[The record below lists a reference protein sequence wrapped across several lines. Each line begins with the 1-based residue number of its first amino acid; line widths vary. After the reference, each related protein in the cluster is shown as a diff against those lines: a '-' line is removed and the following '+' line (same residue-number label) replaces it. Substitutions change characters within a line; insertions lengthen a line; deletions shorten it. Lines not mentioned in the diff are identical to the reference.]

1 MRRGPQRAFSSALG
15 WKRAI
20 LTGALA
26 LIGGAYVQA
35 ERVQTTGQAPTAT
48 EAPTSA
54 ESLAALI
61 RTYCVT
67 CHNEKLKTADLVL
80 DTLDS
85 AGLPTDP
92 AIGEKV
98 LKKLRT
104 DAMPPAGRPRPYP
117 LTRTA
122 YVSQLEKALDLAAAK
137 APNPGRPAAVHRV
150 NRAEYVNAVRDL
162 LAVEIDGRALL
173 PPDDTGYGFDNIAD
187 VLSLSPSLLDRYLLA
202 ADKISHLAVAN
213 PRMALEVATYSVP
226 KGLQQDDTRMS
237 DDLPFGSRGGAAV
250 RHTFPLDGDYEIGL
264 HMHREGAAGVGNGQI
279 RGLTDPTEI
288 DVRVDGV
295 RVKLFNFVGKR
306 AVVASNFG
314 VQYPPPQ
321 DDDKVLRI
329 RVPVKAGP
337 RLLGVSFNKK
347 TTVPEGRGP
356 SRQANGGSVLVGAKQ
371 ALESITITGPF
382 NPEASAAP
390 TVTPARHRIF
400 VCYPTTAKD
409 ELPCA
414 RTILSTLAR
423 RAYRRPVTDK
433 DLRRLL
439 TLYEAGRKAGAPAA
453 RFVRGGVE
461 AGAPAA
467 RFVRGGVEEAG
478 FDAGVQTALQGILS
492 DFDFL
497 VRVERDPVGV
507 GPGGIYRISDLELAS
522 RLSFF
527 LWSSAPDE
535 ELLALAERSQLKN
548 PAVLA
553 QQVQRLLRD
562 PRSKALVTN
571 FFGQWLTVRN
581 VPSSRPDQ
589 YIFPEFDEN
598 LRGAFER
605 ETALFLE
612 SQVRE
617 DRSVVDLLTA
627 DYTFLNERLA
637 KHYGIPNVY
646 GSHFRR
652 VTYPDTRRAGILGQG
667 SVLMVTSY
675 ANRTSPVLRGKWIL
689 ENILG
694 SPPPSPPPN
703 VPSFKEAEPG
713 QPPTSVRARLEQHRQ
728 NPVCAACHA
737 RMDPLGFALENF
749 DAIGKWRT
757 KDGNADVNS
766 SGTFPTGEAFG
777 GPAQFRKALVGHREE
792 LVETLAERLLTY
804 AMGRGVEYYD
814 KPAIR
819 AILRE
824 ARPSEYRWSLLIM
837 GIVKSAPFQ
846 MRKAEGE
853 STRLQASQALRP

>member
-1 MRRGPQRAFSSALG
+1 
-15 WKRAI
+15 
-20 LTGALA
+20 
-26 LIGGAYVQA
+26 
-35 ERVQTTGQAPTAT
+35 
-48 EAPTSA
+48 
-54 ESLAALI
+54 
-61 RTYCVT
+61 
-67 CHNEKLKTADLVL
+67 
-80 DTLDS
+80 
-85 AGLPTDP
+85 
-92 AIGEKV
+92 
-98 LKKLRT
+98 
-104 DAMPPAGRPRPYP
+104 
-117 LTRTA
+117 
-122 YVSQLEKALDLAAAK
+122 
-137 APNPGRPAAVHRV
+137 
-150 NRAEYVNAVRDL
+150 
-162 LAVEIDGRALL
+162 
-173 PPDDTGYGFDNIAD
+173 
-187 VLSLSPSLLDRYLLA
+187 
-202 ADKISHLAVAN
+202 
-213 PRMALEVATYSVP
+213 
-226 KGLQQDDTRMS
+226 MS

-250 RHTFPLDGDYEIGL
+250 RHTFPVDGDYEISL
-264 HMHREGAAGVGNGQI
+264 RMHREGAAGVGNGQI

-295 RVKLFNFVGKR
+295 RVTLFNFVGKR

-356 SRQANGGSVLVGAKQ
+356 SRQANGGSVLAGARQ

-382 NPEASAAP
+382 KPAAP
-390 TVTPARHRIF
+390 TAPAATPARQRIF
-400 VCYPTTAKD
+400 VCYPTTATD
-409 ELPCA
+409 ERPCA

-423 RAYRRPVTDK
+423 RAYRRPVTDE
-433 DLRRLL
+433 DLRRLFM
-439 TLYEAGRKAGAPAA
+439 LYDTGRKAGAPAA
-453 RFVRGGVE
+453 RFVRGV
-461 AGAPAA
+461 
-467 RFVRGGVEEAG
+467 VEEAG
-478 FDAGVQTALQGILS
+478 FDAGVQMALQGILS

-497 VRVERDPVGV
+497 VRVEHDPVGMP
-507 GPGGIYRISDLELAS
+507 PGGIYRISDLELAS

-535 ELLALAERSQLKN
+535 ELLALAQRSQLKN

-612 SQVRE
+612 SQLRD
-617 DRSVVDLLTA
+617 DRGVLDLLTA

-652 VTYPDTRRAGILGQG
+652 VTYPDARRAGILGHG

-689 ENILG
+689 ENVLG

-713 QPPTSVRARLEQHRQ
+713 LPPTSVRARLEQHRQ

-737 RMDPLGFALENF
+737 RMDPLGFALVNL

-757 KDGNADVNS
+757 RDGNADVNS
-766 SGTFPTGEAFG
+766 SGAFPTGERFSS
-777 GPAQFRKALVGHREE
+777 PAEFRKALVGHREE
-792 LVETLAERLLTY
+792 FVETLAERLLTY

-824 ARPSEYRWSLLIM
+824 AGPGEYRWSQLIM
-837 GIVKSAPFQ
+837 GIVQSAPFQ

-853 STRLQASQALRP
+853 STRLKAESGR

>member
-1 MRRGPQRAFSSALG
+1 M
-15 WKRAI
+15 
-20 LTGALA
+20 
-26 LIGGAYVQA
+26 
-35 ERVQTTGQAPTAT
+35 
-48 EAPTSA
+48 
-54 ESLAALI
+54 
-61 RTYCVT
+61 
-67 CHNEKLKTADLVL
+67 
-80 DTLDS
+80 
-85 AGLPTDP
+85 
-92 AIGEKV
+92 
-98 LKKLRT
+98 
-104 DAMPPAGRPRPYP
+104 
-117 LTRTA
+117 
-122 YVSQLEKALDLAAAK
+122 
-137 APNPGRPAAVHRV
+137 
-150 NRAEYVNAVRDL
+150 
-162 LAVEIDGRALL
+162 
-173 PPDDTGYGFDNIAD
+173 
-187 VLSLSPSLLDRYLLA
+187 
-202 ADKISHLAVAN
+202 
-213 PRMALEVATYSVP
+213 
-226 KGLQQDDTRMS
+226 
-237 DDLPFGSRGGAAV
+237 
-250 RHTFPLDGDYEIGL
+250 
-264 HMHREGAAGVGNGQI
+264 
-279 RGLTDPTEI
+279 
-288 DVRVDGV
+288 
-295 RVKLFNFVGKR
+295 
-306 AVVASNFG
+306 
-314 VQYPPPQ
+314 
-321 DDDKVLRI
+321 

-356 SRQANGGSVLVGAKQ
+356 SRQAHGGSVLVGARQ

-400 VCYPTTAKD
+400 VCYPTTARD

-433 DLRRLL
+433 DLQRLL
-439 TLYEAGRKAGAPAA
+439 MLYDAGRK
-453 RFVRGGVE
+453 
-461 AGAPAA
+461 
-467 RFVRGGVEEAG
+467 EAG
-478 FDAGVQTALQGILS
+478 FEAGVQMALQGILS

-497 VRVERDPVGV
+497 VRVERDPVSV
-507 GPGGIYRISDLELAS
+507 APGGIYRISDFELAS

-535 ELLALAERSQLKN
+535 ELLALAERSQLQN

-612 SQVRE
+612 SQLRD
-617 DRSVVDLLTA
+617 DRSVVELLTA

-652 VTYPDTRRAGILGQG
+652 VTYPDARRAGILGQG

-749 DAIGKWRT
+749 DAIGRWRT
-757 KDGNADVNS
+757 RDGNADVNS

-777 GPAQFRKALVGHREE
+777 SPAEFRKALVGHREE

-814 KPAIR
+814 MPAIR

-824 ARPSEYRWSLLIM
+824 ARSSEYRWSLLIM

-853 STRLQASQALRP
+853 STRIEASQALRP